1 MPGHQREYPNT
12 KLELRMTKS
21 ASSHKFLQSI
31 DDDCFYLLGKAART
45 RGVTVQELIRAVII
59 PDWISNAKK
68 KTNLGSVEA
77 PTAGSRT
84 AFFVPPKL
92 DTRS

>member
-1 MPGHQREYPNT
+1 MPFEQRDHPNA
-12 KLELRMTKS
+12 KVELRMTKS

-31 DDDCFYLLGKAART
+31 DDDYFYVLGRAART

-68 KTNLGSVEA
+68 RINLGTVEA
-77 PTAGSRT
+77 PSGGSRT
-84 AFFVPPKL
+84 AFFVPRRL
-92 DTRS
+92 DARS

>member
-1 MPGHQREYPNT
+1 MPFHQHNYPNA
-12 KLELRMTKS
+12 KVELRMTKS

-31 DDDCFYLLGKAART
+31 DDDYFYLLGKAART

-59 PDWISNAKK
+59 PDWISNARR
-68 KTNLGSVEA
+68 KTDLGTIGA
-77 PTAGSRT
+77 PSAGSR
-84 AFFVPPKL
+84 AEFFVPRGS